1 MRIDSK
7 GKYYTTRVSTELLEV
22 VVETARGQVRGFLHV
37 RPDRRLSDELNGDQ
51 QFLAIT
57 DATVADSAGATLYR
71 TGFLALNKNEVVW
84 VVPANAVKQEA

>member
-22 VVETARGQVRGFLHV
+22 LVETARGQVRGFLHV
-37 RPDRRLSDELNGDQ
+37 RPDRRLSDELNGEQ

-57 DATVADSAGATLYR
+57 DATVTDPAGATLYR